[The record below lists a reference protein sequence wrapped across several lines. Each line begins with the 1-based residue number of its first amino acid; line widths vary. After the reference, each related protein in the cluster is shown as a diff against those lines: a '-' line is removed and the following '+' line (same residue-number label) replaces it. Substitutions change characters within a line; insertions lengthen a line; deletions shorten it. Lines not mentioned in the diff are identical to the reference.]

1 MWDVILM
8 NKIDRVKLRDNILY
22 FGKLKGLKIGDI
34 EKGIGVRLGMV
45 SRWANKKPDVISL
58 DIVYNISTMLDIPID
73 VLITADTSE
82 LRKEQELIELK
93 EQRDELDER
102 IKRLEGG
109 SNE

>member
-1 MWDVILM
+1 MLDVIPM

-45 SRWANKKPDVISL
+45 SRWANKKPDTISL
-58 DIVYNISTMLDIPID
+58 DVVYNISTMLDIPID
-73 VLITADTSE
+73 VLIIADTRE
-82 LRKEQELIELK
+82 LLKEQELIELK

-102 IKRLEGG
+102 IKRLEGDF
-109 SNE
+109 NE

>member
-1 MWDVILM
+1 MWDVSLM
-8 NKIDRVKLRDNILY
+8 NKIDRVKLRNNILS

-34 EKGIGVRLGMV
+34 ETGIGVRLGLV
-45 SRWANKKPDVISL
+45 SRWANKKPDTIPL

-73 VLITADTSE
+73 VLINANTSDI
-82 LRKEQELIELK
+82 LKEQELIELK
-93 EQRDELDER
+93 ERRDELDER